1 MGQVLEVSKVD
12 LLAIRNFGKKSLYE
26 LYDKLVDYG
35 FISATTDENGELAED
50 AEFEDDLIGAQLTDS
65 EEAEEVGA

>member
-12 LLAIRNFGKKSLYE
+12 LLAIRNFGKKSLDE

-35 FISATTDENGELAED
+35 FISAATDENGELAENP
-50 AEFEDDLIGAQLTDS
+50 EFEDDLIGTQVTDS